1 MSETRYLAVA
11 FSSRV
16 ANGHLRPAVTEAA
29 PAGAKVVRTRPDVV
43 AAVYEVGDDVDARA
57 EGERLRQIV
66 AEEALDAELAVA
78 VSGPKRGTTGAH
90 LALLQAEQ
98 AVALE
103 SRNGGKGKT
112 THFEDLGPYRFVL
125 GQPETDIEAFSDA
138 ALGELAEDDER
149 YADLLKT
156 LESFIR
162 LHGSVNAVAR
172 DLYLHRNPVRQRLR
186 RIAQLTRRDLSDA
199 DDRLSLQLALV
210 GRHALEIIAGARSP
224 A

>member
-11 FSSRV
+11 FSSQR

-29 PAGAKVVRTRPDVV
+29 PPGAKVVRTRPDVV
-43 AAVYEVGDDVDARA
+43 AAVYEVDDEIDARA

-66 AEEALDAELAVA
+66 AEETLDADLSVA

-103 SRNGGKGKT
+103 RGNGGKGKT
-112 THFEDLGPYRFVL
+112 THFEDLGAYRFVL
-125 GQPETDIEAFSDA
+125 GQPESDIEAFA
-138 ALGELAEDDER
+138 AQSLGALLDDEDR
-149 YADLLKT
+149 YSDLLKT
-156 LESFIR
+156 LDAFIR

-172 DLYLHRNPVRQRLR
+172 DLFLHRNTVRQRLR
-186 RIAQLTRRDLSDA
+186 RIAQLTGTDLARA
-199 DDRLSLQLALV
+199 DDRLALQLALL
-210 GRHALEIIAGARSP
+210 GRQALRRLA
-224 A
+224 

>member
-172 DLYLHRNPVRQRLR
+172 DLYLHRNTVRQRLR

>member
-11 FSSRV
+11 FSSRR
-16 ANGHLRPAVTEAA
+16 ANGHLRPAVIEAA
-29 PAGAKVVRTRPDVV
+29 PPGAKVVRTRPDVI
-43 AAVYEVGDDVDARA
+43 AAVYEVDDAIDARA
-57 EGERLRQIV
+57 EGERLRQII
-66 AEEALDAELAVA
+66 AEESLDADLAVA

-112 THFEDLGPYRFVL
+112 THFDDLGPYRFVL
-125 GQPETDIEAFSDA
+125 GQPESDIEAFADH
-138 ALGELAEDDER
+138 ALGALADDEER

-156 LESFIR
+156 LEAFIR

-172 DLYLHRNPVRQRLR
+172 DLFLHRNTVRQRLR
-186 RIAQLTRRDLSDA
+186 RIAQLTGADLGDA
-199 DDRLSLQLALV
+199 NDRLALQLALI
-210 GRHALEIIAGARSP
+210 GRKAIDYLSA
-224 A
+224 